1 MDHDQTQGTPL
12 TSLMN
17 WDQDGELRSE
27 ELERLLARLQTQ
39 EVNSPKPAE
48 PVQGRR

>member
-39 EVNSPKPAE
+39 EVNSQKPAV